1 MSYCL
6 TEAQSPNMP
15 YKELKIVGI
24 KKGNKKTITRKQFNN
39 NVGSLLHTV
48 IILCT
53 DFHDYII

>member
-24 KKGNKKTITRKQFNN
+24 KKGNKKNN
-39 NVGSLLHTV
+39 NKKT
-48 IILCT
+48 I
-53 DFHDYII
+53 